1 MIRDLIRHPIGDPV
15 PDPIC
20 DPTRSD
26 PDFVDAEL
34 P

>member
-1 MIRDLIRHPIGDPV
+1 MIRDPIRHPIGDPV

-20 DPTRSD
+20 DPTLSD

>member
-1 MIRDLIRHPIGDPV
+1 MIRDPIRHPIGDPV
-15 PDPIC
+15 PNPIC

>member
-1 MIRDLIRHPIGDPV
+1 MIRDPIRRPIGDPV

>member
-1 MIRDLIRHPIGDPV
+1 MIRDPIRHPIGDPV
-15 PDPIC
+15 LDPIC

>member
-1 MIRDLIRHPIGDPV
+1 MIRDSIRHPIGDPV

>member
-1 MIRDLIRHPIGDPV
+1 MIRDPICHPIGDPV

>member
-1 MIRDLIRHPIGDPV
+1 MIRDPIRHPIGDPV

-20 DPTRSD
+20 DPTQSD

>member
-1 MIRDLIRHPIGDPV
+1 MIRDPIRHPIGDPV

-20 DPTRSD
+20 DPIRSD

>member
-1 MIRDLIRHPIGDPV
+1 MIRRPIRHPISDPV

-20 DPTRSD
+20 DPTRSY

>member
-1 MIRDLIRHPIGDPV
+1 MIRDPIRHPIGDPV
-15 PDPIC
+15 PDPIY

>member
-1 MIRDLIRHPIGDPV
+1 MIRHPIGDPV

>member
-1 MIRDLIRHPIGDPV
+1 MIRDPIRHPIGDPA

>member
-1 MIRDLIRHPIGDPV
+1 MIRDPIRHPIGDPV

>member
-1 MIRDLIRHPIGDPV
+1 MIRDPIRHPIGDPV
-15 PDPIC
+15 LDPIC

-26 PDFVDAEL
+26 PDFVDVEL

>member
-1 MIRDLIRHPIGDPV
+1 MIRDPIRHPIGDPV

-20 DPTRSD
+20 DPTRTD

>member
-1 MIRDLIRHPIGDPV
+1 MIRRPIRHPISDPV